1 MSPNSTLSSHLS
13 QCSRTSGDRST
24 CPGRKNPRLPKAGPE
39 IIAVVLV
46 VASVGVTIHL
56 QVRSE
61 TEREYRVELFRQK
74 LELHKD
80 TIACVTRADDDGVI
94 DDHEIEEMR
103 NYARLTALVGNREL
117 VSALAE
123 FVSAVEESGSITR
136 EEDRGSSSRFPSTSS
151 HVDSSLDEPPQFDE
165 VRRLDGIISPQQILH
180 YFGLCSPETMFPC
193 MSSTRN
199 RLELRT
205 SASSFFPL
213 IMSIHLPCPNRSRS
227 VAEVSSTMPVI
238 VRKVSKKALSMLSS
252 DSLSS
257 KIPR

>member
-1 MSPNSTLSSHLS
+1 MVVLAVALVITASILVHVLFSNNVTDLTVEL
-13 QCSRTSGDRST
+13 
-24 CPGRKNPRLPKAGPE
+24 LAA

-46 VASVGVTIHL
+46 VASVGVTIHF

-74 LELHKD
+74 LELYKD

-180 YFGLCSPETMFPC
+180 YFVTSLFSGDCVSVYVLDSKQIGAQDVCEQLLPSYHVDPSAVSESKPLCSGGLVYNAC
-193 MSSTRN
+193 HSSQGFQKGA
-199 RLELRT
+199 LDAL
-205 SASSFFPL
+205 
-213 IMSIHLPCPNRSRS
+213 
-227 VAEVSSTMPVI
+227 
-238 VRKVSKKALSMLSS
+238 VR
-252 DSLSS
+252 
-257 KIPR
+257 